1 MCWNRTIKDID
12 ATKPRCLVNIVCL
25 PFLFCS
31 SVLDFG
37 LQSVSEYEW
46 REISIVDCAK
56 KKDSVSKM
64 LPIVIVLVFLVV
76 VGAAFYYYSSQQKGG
91 EASSSTD
98 KDVEDKKKASVATT
112 PDGKTVRIQVDDLV
126 DIFSRLSPTCGI
138 YDILYAVIT
147 SAEIVSAVTQSL
159 DEIDVIRQKKLK
171 KKEEEQ
177 AKKKED
183 VVSFDDL
190 FDQDGFDEGDEDEDD
205 DEATKEAKRKAKE
218 EEAQKKADMERLKQA
233 TGQALPVLEDMDDGV
248 LGQMWVEKTLQ
259 EKDAWPLDLPDWLK
273 KEKFDWK
280 GKKMS
285 AMEHPAVRRIL
296 CMTAGRMNSAMLN
309 SHDELLQAGQK
320 KMIDQTYFKGSMEF
334 RQRVGILL
342 EACLRVA
349 LTLQSYRMFGT
360 LVETIAVFKIG
371 CQPDALPWFNGIM
384 ARQYNTLPR
393 IAVGN
398 KSIESADESN
408 KEIIVAGGEALMSM
422 AVDRT
427 HREQFVRAKVAQAQ
441 KQGLPPQV
449 ALQASREGWWFLLR
463 CERLDGPTPK
473 TEPMKVEL
481 SPILQKL
488 KPETLSAFKAEPDE
502 FKLQTAWPM
511 MVQNIAQKAGTV
523 KVKVKA
529 PTEPGKYRYTCAIKS
544 QDFLGVDQE
553 AVPQSRGPWHQR
565 EQQLPKLDKA
575 VNHLETDA

>member
-1 MCWNRTIKDID
+1 MI
-12 ATKPRCLVNIVCL
+12 
-25 PFLFCS
+25 
-31 SVLDFG
+31 
-37 LQSVSEYEW
+37 
-46 REISIVDCAK
+46 
-56 KKDSVSKM
+56 
-64 LPIVIVLVFLVV
+64 IVLIFLVV
-76 VGAAFYYYSSQQKGG
+76 VGAAFYYYSSSVHSTPASTKKDLGG
-91 EASSSTD
+91 GTD
-98 KDVEDKKKASVATT
+98 DDDTKKASVATT

-126 DIFSRLSPTCGI
+126 DIFSRLTPSSPH
-138 YDILYAVIT
+138 YDFLFAVIT
-147 SAEIVSAVTQSL
+147 SSEIVSAVTQSL
-159 DEIDVIRQKKLK
+159 DDIEEIRQKKLK
-171 KKEEEQ
+171 KQQEEA
-177 AKKKED
+177 AKKSPAENA
-183 VVSFDDL
+183 VSFDDL

-233 TGQALPVLEDMDDGV
+233 TGQALPALEDMDTGV
-248 LGQMWVEKTLQ
+248 LGQKWVEKTLQ
-259 EKDAWPLDLPDWLK
+259 AKGVWPMKLPTWLQK
-273 KEKFDWK
+273 QKFDWK
-280 GKKMS
+280 GQKLGPMD
-285 AMEHPAVRRIL
+285 HPAVRRIL
-296 CMTAGRMNSAMLN
+296 CMTAGRLNSAHLN
-309 SHDELLQAGQK
+309 SHPELLEAGQK
-320 KMIDQTYFKGSMEF
+320 KLVDQTYFKGSMEF
-334 RQRVGILL
+334 RQRVAILL

-360 LVETIAVFKIG
+360 LVETIAFFKIG
-371 CQPDALPWFNGIM
+371 CTPDDLPWFNGIM

-398 KSIESADESN
+398 KSIENSDESN
-408 KEIIVAGGEALMSM
+408 KDTIVAGCEALMSL

-427 HREQFVRAKVAQAQ
+427 HTEQFVKVKVAQAQ

-473 TEPMKVEL
+473 VEPMKVEL

-544 QDFLGVDQE
+544 QDFLGADQE
-553 AVPQSRGPWHQR
+553 VTMEIDVVDGP
-565 EQQLPKLDKA
+565 LP
-575 VNHLETDA
+575 ETSQEAKKDN